1 MKNIIDAFI
10 AFHVNGI
17 NNLLYVIGNNLWFLL
32 IGACAI
38 VTVIVFLKE
47 EIQVTV
53 HEEQQIL

>member
-38 VTVIVFLKE
+38 VTVIVF
-47 EIQVTV
+47 
-53 HEEQQIL
+53 